1 MFDKAITHKTFFC
14 MMCLTRFTKAHT
26 LAEHKKYCDGVNG
39 RPTRIETPEKGKNK
53 LIFQNHKK
61 NR

>member
-1 MFDKAITHKTFFC
+1 
-14 MMCLTRFTKAHT
+14 MCLTRFTKAHT